1 MRVIILF
8 ILAAGFSF
16 SVNAQPPQELQSQ
29 IDSLFFFIKN
39 KGTESF
45 AMNAVYHGTDNKRN
59 WKDCLNPDNPE
70 ELKAAKQLLN
80 KMKNALNDCSYREF
94 DTYHKE
100 KESEGEWHIYTYA
113 CGADKKVHLAFLKI
127 KGKYALGDVD
137 VVSDDE

>member
-1 MRVIILF
+1 
-8 ILAAGFSF
+8 
-16 SVNAQPPQELQSQ
+16 
-29 IDSLFFFIKN
+29 
-39 KGTESF
+39 
-45 AMNAVYHGTDNKRN
+45 MNAVYHGTDNKRN